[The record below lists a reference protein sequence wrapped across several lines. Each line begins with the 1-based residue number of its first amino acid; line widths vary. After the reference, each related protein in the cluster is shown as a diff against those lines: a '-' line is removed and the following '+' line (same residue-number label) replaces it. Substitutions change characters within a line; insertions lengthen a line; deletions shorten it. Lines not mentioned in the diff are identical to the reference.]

1 MKLTAISAMSA
12 AIVALAACSPKPAEA
27 PKAAEP
33 AAPAAAA
40 APVGAVLTTTPDINA
55 ADLAA
60 RDKELADD
68 KYEGRGPGTITGEA
82 AGQWIADEMK
92 RIGLEPAVNG
102 SYFQDVDVVA
112 QTVTPEKSSF
122 AIADAKGKTID
133 FAWSKDV
140 VYATKH
146 QKVDNVS
153 FKDTDVVFVGYGV
166 NAPEEH
172 WNDFAGVDVKGKTIV
187 MFVNDPGFVTH
198 DPKIFKGKAMTYYGR
213 WTYKYEEAG
222 RQGAAAAIIIH
233 ETEPAAYGWNVV
245 QSSWTGEQSDLV
257 RTDGGDSTPLMEG
270 WITLDKAKEVF
281 AAAGL
286 DIDKMR
292 AAANKPG
299 FKAVPMTGL
308 KASGEITQTIT
319 HRKSRNVAGTIK
331 GTEHPDEHYLFTA
344 HWDHLGKDPKA
355 PPGTDGIHNGAVDNG
370 TGVATILEIAEKMAH
385 DPKPKRSVTF
395 LSVTLEESGLLGSAY
410 FAEHPFIPLNK
421 IVAGLNV
428 DALTP
433 GGAAKDMV
441 VVGSGAQ
448 EQEDMLKAI
457 LAKDKRTMSPDPAP
471 EKGGF
476 FRSDHISL
484 AKKGV
489 PMLDLGSGE
498 NLVNGGPKAGRK
510 QSEDYT
516 EHRYHQVSDEF
527 DPNWDWSGIVQDAKV
542 MTELAE
548 EIANSDKWP
557 GWHKTSEFKAARD
570 ASLKDGK

>member
-1 MKLTAISAMSA
+1 MKLTAIGALSA

-33 AAPAAAA
+33 VAPAGPV
-40 APVGAVLTTTPDINA
+40 APVGAVLTTSPEIKAEDI
-55 ADLAA
+55 AA

-82 AGQWIADEMK
+82 SAQWIADEMK

-112 QTVTPEKSSF
+112 QTVTPDKSSF
-122 AIADAKGKTID
+122 GIIDAKGAKVD
-133 FAWSKDV
+133 FAWGKDI

-146 QKVDNVS
+146 QNVDQVT

-166 NAPEEH
+166 DAPEER

-187 MFVNDPGFVTH
+187 MFINDPGFVTH
-198 DPKIFKGKAMTYYGR
+198 DPKIFKGMAMTYYGR
-213 WTYKYEEAG
+213 WTYKFEEAAHM
-222 RQGAAAAIIIH
+222 GAAAAIIIH

-257 RTDGGDSTPLMEG
+257 RSDGGASTALMEG

-281 AAAGL
+281 AKAGL

-308 KASGEITQTIT
+308 KASGTITQTIAR
-319 HRKSRNVAGTIK
+319 RKSRNVAGVIK

-355 PPGTDGIHNGAVDNG
+355 PAGTDGIHNGAVDNG
-370 TGVATILEIAEKMAH
+370 TGVATILEIAEKLAH

-421 IVAGLNV
+421 IVAGTNI
-428 DALTP
+428 DALQP
-433 GGAAKDMV
+433 FGPAKDMLAI
-441 VVGSGAQ
+441 GSGAQ
-448 EQEDMLKAI
+448 EQEDLLKAI
-457 LAKDKRTMSPDPAP
+457 LAKGKRTLSPDPKP

-489 PMLDLGSGE
+489 PMLDLGTGTD
-498 NLVNGGPKAGRK
+498 LVAGGKAAGQK
-510 QSEDYT
+510 LSDDYT

-527 DPNWDWSGIVQDAKV
+527 DPKWDWSGVVQDATV
-542 MTELAE
+542 MADLATEV
-548 EIANSDKWP
+548 ANSDKWP
-557 GWHKTSEFKAARD
+557 GWYKTSEFKTIRD
-570 ASLKDGK
+570 ASLKGGN

>member
-1 MKLTAISAMSA
+1 MKLTAISALGA
-12 AIVALAACSPKPAEA
+12 VLVALAACSPKPTEA
-27 PKAAEP
+27 PKATEP
-33 AAPAAAA
+33 AAPAAPA

-68 KYEGRGPGTITGEA
+68 KYEGRGPGTVAGEA
-82 AGQWIADEMK
+82 SAQWIADEMK

-102 SYFQDVDVVA
+102 SYFQDVDVVS
-112 QTVTPEKSSF
+112 QTVVPDKSNF
-122 AIADAKGKTID
+122 TIADAKGGKID
-133 FAWSKDV
+133 FNWGKDV
-140 VYATKH
+140 VYVTKH

-198 DPKIFKGKAMTYYGR
+198 DPKLFKGKAMTYYGR

-245 QSSWTGEQSDLV
+245 QSSWTGEQSDLE
-257 RTDGGDSTPLMEG
+257 RADGGDSTPLMEG

-292 AAANKPG
+292 AAANKRG
-299 FKAVPMTGL
+299 FKAVPMTGI
-308 KASGEITQTIT
+308 KASGTITQTIS

-331 GTEHPDEHYLFTA
+331 GSEHPDEHYLFTA

-355 PPGTDGIHNGAVDNG
+355 PPGTDAIHNGAVDNAA
-370 TGVATILEIAEKMAH
+370 GVSTMLEIAEKMAH

-395 LSVTLEESGLLGSAY
+395 MSVTLEESGLLGSAY

-421 IVAGLNV
+421 IVAGINL
-428 DALTP
+428 DAEMP
-433 GGAAKDMV
+433 GEPAKDIV
-441 VVGSGAQ
+441 AIGSGAQ
-448 EQEDMLKAI
+448 EQEDMLKAL
-457 LAKDKRTMSPDPAP
+457 LAKDNRYLSPDPAP

-489 PMLDLGSGE
+489 PMLYLGTGSDL
-498 NLVNGGPKAGRK
+498 VVGGKAAGKARGD
-510 QSEDYT
+510 DYT

-527 DPNWDWSGIVQDAKV
+527 DPNWDWSGIVEDATV
-542 MTELAE
+542 MADLAT

-557 GWHKTSEFKAARD
+557 GWYKTSEFKAIRD
-570 ASLKDGK
+570 ASLKDDK

>member
-1 MKLTAISAMSA
+1 MKLTAFSALGA
-12 AIVALAACSPKPAEA
+12 VLVALAACSPKPAEA

-33 AAPAAAA
+33 AAPAAPA
-40 APVGAVLTTTPDINA
+40 APVGAVLTTTPDITA

-68 KYEGRGPGTITGEA
+68 KYEGRGPGTVTGEA
-82 AGQWIADEMK
+82 SAQWIADEMK

-112 QTVTPEKSSF
+112 QTVIPEKSSF
-122 AIADAKGKTID
+122 GVTDAKGGKIAFD
-133 FAWSKDV
+133 WGKDV

-153 FKDTDVVFVGYGV
+153 FKDTDMVFVGYGV

-187 MFVNDPGFVTH
+187 MFINDPGFVTH
-198 DPKIFKGKAMTYYGR
+198 DPKLFKGKAMTYYGR

-257 RTDGGDSTPLMEG
+257 RTDGGDGTPLMEG

-308 KASGEITQTIT
+308 KASGEITQTIA

-344 HWDHLGKDPKA
+344 HWDHLGKDPLVPA
-355 PPGTDGIHNGAVDNG
+355 GQDGIHNGAVDNG
-370 TGVATILEIAEKMAH
+370 TGVSAMLEIAEKMAH

-433 GGAAKDMV
+433 GGPAKDMV
-441 VVGSGAQ
+441 VIGSGAQ

-457 LAKDKRTMSPDPAP
+457 LAKTNRYLSPDPEP

-489 PMLDLGSGE
+489 PMLDLATGTD
-498 NLVNGGPKAGRK
+498 LVDGGKKAGQARDD
-510 QSEDYT
+510 DYT
-516 EHRYHQVSDEF
+516 EHRYHQVSDEY
-527 DPNWDWSGIVQDAKV
+527 DPNWDWSGMVVDAKA
-542 MTELAE
+542 MAELAE
-548 EIANSDKWP
+548 QIANSDKWP
-557 GWHKTSEFKAARD
+557 GWYKTSEFKAIRD